1 MIDFIDYDN
10 PATTS
15 IYANMTLKGRID
27 CYGDMEVIGSLLGD
41 VDCARYLRVSGYV
54 EGMVSSRDMMIT
66 EGGSV
71 KGKLDI
77 GCECEIRGMLE
88 GEVKAENVVIS
99 GTVRGTVRARSNVRL
114 MDGGRVIGDVTCG
127 SLSADRGGVIEGNLF
142 FDYSYMNS

>member
-1 MIDFIDYDN
+1 MIDFIDYDH

-15 IYANMTLKGRID
+15 IYADMTLKGQID

-77 GCECEIRGMLE
+77 GCECEIRG
-88 GEVKAENVVIS
+88 
-99 GTVRGTVRARSNVRL
+99 TVRARSNVRL